1 MKKTVC
7 ILCVLL
13 VCAISVLKVAAEQNQ
28 NPQGQQQPRFDPA
41 QPPLLYRVPGQEKAR
56 VQRDLVYKKVGDTEW
71 KMDLYLPAEVQANA
85 KLPAVL
91 FASGASETKHW
102 NIFKNYGEV
111 TAAQGM
117 LGVQFNKR
125 YTAGQDGL
133 NTALEDIKDLIEH
146 LRQNAD
152 RYQIDKDRLCIWGF
166 SAGGTLVSAGMLGD
180 QPYIRCLV
188 SYYGIGQLGPRRQVT
203 ALGDKLPPILVVRAG
218 LDNANLNNA
227 IDLFVQ
233 EAINRNIRIDFYNY
247 PDGLHAFDILNDT
260 ERTRE
265 IIRHTFEFIKA
276 QMDRK

>member
-1 MKKTVC
+1 MKKIV
-7 ILCVLL
+7 CVLFVVF
-13 VCAISVLKVAAEQNQ
+13 VCNLSVLKVAAQQNQ
-28 NPQGQQQPRFDPA
+28 NPQAPQQPRFDPA
-41 QPPLLYRVPGQEKAR
+41 VPPLLYRVPGQERAK
-56 VQRDLVYKKVGDTEW
+56 VQRDIVYKKVGDTEW
-71 KMDLYLPAEVQANA
+71 KMDIYLPADGPANA
-85 KLPAVL
+85 KLPAIL

-111 TAAQGM
+111 TAAQG
-117 LGVQFNKR
+117 LVAVQFNKR
-125 YTAGQDGL
+125 YGPNPDGV
-133 NTALEDIKDLIEH
+133 NTAYEDIKDLLEH
-146 LRQNAD
+146 LRQNAE

-166 SAGGTLVSAGMLGD
+166 SAGGTLVGAGMLGD

-233 EAINRNIRIDFYNY
+233 EAINRNLRINFINY

-276 QMDRK
+276 QMERK